1 MSTGCFELNDSF
13 LTASRHLPE
22 FPDYINDLGFRQS
35 AFAGRIIPT
44 TACKAGKIPK

>member
-1 MSTGCFELNDSF
+1 MNSF

-35 AFAGRIIPT
+35 TFAGRIIPT
-44 TACKAGKIPK
+44 RVTKAGKMPE